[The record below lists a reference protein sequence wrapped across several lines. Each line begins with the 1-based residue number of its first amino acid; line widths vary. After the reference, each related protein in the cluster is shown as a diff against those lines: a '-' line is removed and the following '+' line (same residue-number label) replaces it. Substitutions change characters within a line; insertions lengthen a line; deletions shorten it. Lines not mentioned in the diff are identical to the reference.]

1 MQKTDGMAEK
11 LGEDLGGGEVLFRQ
25 MQKIKEKKY

>member
-1 MQKTDGMAEK
+1 MQKTDGLAEK

-25 MQKIKEKKY
+25 M